1 MVLDN
6 TGGEGEGGSLNPH
19 APDQDETAGEAA
31 PACSKG
37 DGKGKPHRAYAQL
50 G

>member
-6 TGGEGEGGSLNPH
+6 TDGEGEEGNLNPH
-19 APDQDETAGEAA
+19 APDPDEMTGEAA
-31 PACSKG
+31 STCSK
-37 DGKGKPHRAYAQL
+37 DGKGRPHRAYAQL

>member
-6 TGGEGEGGSLNPH
+6 TGGVGEGGSLNRH
-19 APDQDETAGEAA
+19 APDPDAGEVA

-37 DGKGKPHRAYAQL
+37 DGKGPHRAYAQL
-50 G
+50 T